1 MNWLTYH
8 KHLLRLS
15 EKGETLTPSQS
26 SARDAILNAIRRR
39 EGNINL
45 WGNPGVGK
53 TFLAHYLHH
62 RADLIYFSSPN
73 SYDRQVSSDSVI
85 AIDNAPHTR
94 QEARRLYD
102 SLRWTGRDYNAV
114 TNVIL
119 ITRQP
124 IEDAVYQI
132 ELRLTESDITHL
144 DMLLQEQFGEFEREE
159 PNPYM
164 QQRSGLWYHIKALT
178 QKKE

>member
-1 MNWLTYH
+1 MNWLAYH

-15 EKGETLTPSQS
+15 ETDETLTPSQA
-26 SARDAILNAIRRR
+26 SARDAILKAIRRR

-62 RADLIYFSSPN
+62 RAHLVYFLSPTR
-73 SYDRQVSSDSVI
+73 YDGQVSLDSVV

-102 SLRWTGRDYNAV
+102 DLRWTGKDYSAV
-114 TNVIL
+114 ANVIL
-119 ITRQP
+119 ITQQP
-124 IEDAVYQI
+124 IEDAVHQI
-132 ELRLTESDITHL
+132 ALTLADTDIAYM
-144 DMLLQEQFGEFEREE
+144 DMLLQQQFGEFALEQG
-159 PNPYM
+159 NSYM
-164 QQRSGLWYHIKALT
+164 QQRSGLWQHVKALA
-178 QKKE
+178 QRKE

>member
-1 MNWLTYH
+1 MNWLAYH
-8 KHLLRLS
+8 RHLLRLS
-15 EKGETLTPSQS
+15 ETGETLTPSQA
-26 SARDAILNAIRRR
+26 SAQDAILNAIQRR

-62 RADLIYFSSPN
+62 HANLVYFSSPTY
-73 SYDRQVSSDSVI
+73 YDRQVSSDSVV

-102 SLRWTGRDYNAV
+102 DLRWTGKDYSAV
-114 TNVIL
+114 ADVIL

-124 IEDAVYQI
+124 IEDAVYRI
-132 ELRLTESDITHL
+132 ALMLTDADITYM
-144 DMLLQEQFGEFEREE
+144 DMLLREQFGEFALEQG
-159 PNPYM
+159 NPYV
-164 QQRSGLWYHIKALT
+164 QQRSGLWRHVKALS
-178 QKKE
+178 QREE

>member
-8 KHLLRLS
+8 KDLLRLA
-15 EKGETLTPSQS
+15 ETGETLTPSQAS
-26 SARDAILNAIRRR
+26 VQDAILKTIQRR
-39 EGNINL
+39 EMNINM

-62 RADLIYFSSPN
+62 RADLVYFSSPTC
-73 SYDRQVSSDSVI
+73 YDRQVSSNSTV

-102 SLRWTGRDYNAV
+102 DICWTGKDYSAAA
-114 TNVIL
+114 NVIL

-124 IEDAVYQI
+124 IEDAVHQI
-132 ELRLTESDITHL
+132 ALTLTDTDIAYM
-144 DMLLQEQFGEFEREE
+144 DMLLQQQFGEFALEQGS
-159 PNPYM
+159 PYM
-164 QQRSGLWYHIKALT
+164 QQRSGLWRHVKALA
-178 QKKE
+178 QKEE